1 MEEITEFWNN
11 KSTPAFAG
19 RPKIIMKVACRGM
32 ELASPV
38 KVRRGGGITFY
49 HPDAENV
56 HIYASMKGDAI
67 YDNQGNGKGSYFVEA
82 LVEVMKN
89 EKWNKES
96 LYSMVL
102 RMRRGVAKATCAR
115 EWIDFQGA
123 NSRKIF
129 FKKRA
134 RGNAFEKR

>member
-1 MEEITEFWNN
+1 MADITEFWNN
-11 KSTPAFAG
+11 KSTPALTG
-19 RPKIIMKVACRGM
+19 RPKIIMKVACRGF
-32 ELASPV
+32 ELSTPV
-38 KVRRGGGITFY
+38 KVRGGGRGITFY

-67 YDNQGNGKGSYFVEA
+67 YDNQGSGKGSYFVEA
-82 LVEVMKN
+82 LVEILKN

-115 EWIDFQGA
+115 E
-123 NSRKIF
+123 
-129 FKKRA
+129 
-134 RGNAFEKR
+134 